1 MKDIAIF
8 GAGGYGR
15 EIACYIRRI
24 NEVKP
29 TWNLIGYF
37 DDGKAVG
44 EDAQYGKVLGGLDIL
59 NAWDKPIAVV
69 LAIATPKTVRKIV
82 SNIKNEKV
90 EFPNIIDPSVTF
102 LDKESV
108 KMGKG
113 NVIGA
118 NTLIACNVEI
128 GDFNLMNWYDQ
139 LGHEDKLGSYNVVM
153 PNVNISGG
161 VEAGDGNFFGVKSTI
176 LQYQKIGNNTTIGA
190 CSVILKDTED
200 NATYYG
206 NPARVISRTAPE
218 EASGGGKFK
227 LKVNGERLKVIA
239 LGCTFNMERR
249 VAA

>member
-1 MKDIAIF
+1 MSMKDIAIF

-37 DDGKAVG
+37 DDGRPVG
-44 EDAQYGKVLGGLDIL
+44 EDAQYGKILGGLDAL
-59 NAWDKPIAVV
+59 NHWEKPFAVV
-69 LAIATPKTVRKIV
+69 MAIATPKTVKKIV
-82 SNIKNEKV
+82 SNIKNDKV
-90 EFPNIIDPSVTF
+90 EFPNIIDPSVVF
-102 LDKESV
+102 LDKDSV
-108 KMGKG
+108 RMGEG

-118 NTLIACNVEI
+118 NTLIACNVTF
-128 GDFNLMNWYDQ
+128 GDFNLLNGHDQ
-139 LGHEDKLGSYNVVM
+139 LGHEDSLGNYNVVM

-161 VEAGDGNFFGVKSTI
+161 VEVGDGNFFGVKSTI

-206 NPARVISRTAPE
+206 NPARVISRNEPD
-218 EASGGGKFK
+218 GGGGNQFRVESIK
-227 LKVNGERLKVIA
+227 LRVRLCPQYRRS
-239 LGCTFNMERR
+239 GERR